1 LLGNRDNPSI
11 AATATGRNRPF
22 GGFVSLE
29 RVRLTKTRDG
39 RSRLGPV
46 LFFAV
51 VVILLA
57 LVFIVVDAV
66 SGEVGP
72 PASPTPREQELQ
84 AERDRAR
91 RYADRLEKIVQRE
104 VSRAELLE
112 RSQRRTRHAAR
123 KALGTSPIG
132 NHYLES
138 AFLCVH
144 QHEGSWTDPGLPY
157 FGGLQLDLDFQRA
170 YGPEFL
176 RHFGPANH
184 WPRSVQL
191 AVAIR
196 GWIARGFQPWPNTA
210 RMCGLR

>member
-1 LLGNRDNPSI
+1 
-11 AATATGRNRPF
+11 
-22 GGFVSLE
+22 VSLE
-29 RVRLTKTRDG
+29 RVRLTKTREG

-46 LFFAV
+46 LFVAV

-57 LVFIVVDAV
+57 IVFIVVDAV

-72 PASPTPREQELQ
+72 PASPTAREQQLQ

-91 RYADRLEKIVQRE
+91 RYADRLERILQRE

-112 RSQRRTRHAAR
+112 RAVRRTRHAAR
-123 KALGTSPIG
+123 RALGTSPIG
-132 NHYLES
+132 NHWLED
-138 AFLCVH
+138 AFQCIH
-144 QHEGSWTDPGLPY
+144 RFEGSWTDGGLPY

-170 YGPEFL
+170 YGRDFL
-176 RHFGPANH
+176 SHFGPANR

-196 GWIARGFQPWPNTA
+196 GWISRGFQPWPT
-210 RMCGLR
+210 RRFCGL